1 MTVASTTSTV
11 WVSDGSDGL
20 GRRVLQRLN
29 RAPEMIEGLIGDS
42 EVIVWLASADAD
54 ARARRRQSA
63 TDGVTSAL
71 AEAERARH
79 LVLVSSAMVY
89 GAWANNPVPITEE
102 AVLRPDVEFVYAR
115 QLGAVEQ
122 LADEWRLAVPG
133 RTVTVLRPVVGMAAD
148 STVGLAAALAA
159 GMGQRV
165 GEDDPPAQFLHLDDL
180 ASAVVLSAEQR
191 LDGVYNVAPDG
202 WVAGERVRALAGA
215 VPRLKLPDRM
225 TEVIGNLRWRFQ
237 RGPIPPGLRS
247 YTRWPWLVAN
257 DRLKAEGWAPT
268 VTNEQAYVEGTEAK
282 WWTMVSPKRR
292 QEIALGGLS
301 GDHAPWR
308 VGIRHP
314 HDPMAVAFVLK
325 GAGPLAVATSA
336 SYERGAHIVDPRTGH
351 PITEL
356 ASATVVGPDLADAD
370 AYATV
375 LYVMGIDGLCWLHQQ
390 PGYSGCVIT
399 RDGQLIATEAFNVYR
414 AS

>member
-1 MTVASTTSTV
+1 MTVASTTTTV

-29 RAPEMIEGLIGDS
+29 RSPQLIEGLIADS
-42 EVIVWLASADAD
+42 DVVVWLASADAD

-63 TDGVTSAL
+63 TEGVTAAL
-71 AEAERARH
+71 AEAEHARH
-79 LVLVSSAMVY
+79 FVLVSSAMVY

-122 LADEWRLAVPG
+122 LADEWRLAEPH

-180 ASAVVLSAEQR
+180 ASAVVLAAEQR

-215 VPRLKLPDRM
+215 VPRLKLPDRL

-257 DRLKAEGWAPT
+257 DRLKSEGWTPT

-282 WWTMVSPKRR
+282 WWTMVTPKRR
-292 QEIALGGLS
+292 QEIALGGL
-301 GDHAPWR
+301 AAFLVA
-308 VGIRHP
+308 VGIVTWR
-314 HDPMAVAFVLK
+314 AV
-325 GAGPLAVATSA
+325 
-336 SYERGAHIVDPRTGH
+336 R
-351 PITEL
+351 
-356 ASATVVGPDLADAD
+356 
-370 AYATV
+370 
-375 LYVMGIDGLCWLHQQ
+375 
-390 PGYSGCVIT
+390 
-399 RDGQLIATEAFNVYR
+399 R
-414 AS
+414 AQRNRAARL

>member
-1 MTVASTTSTV
+1 MTVVDTTTSV

-20 GRRVLQRLN
+20 GQRVMERLN
-29 RAPEMIEGLIGDS
+29 RSPSLTKGLPGDS
-42 EVIVWLASADAD
+42 DVVIWLASADVD

-63 TDGVTSAL
+63 TEGVSAAL
-71 AEAERARH
+71 AEAQNAGH
-79 LVLVSSAMVY
+79 VVLVSSAMVY

-115 QLGAVEQ
+115 QLGSVEQ
-122 LADEWRLAVPG
+122 LVDEWRLAAPD
-133 RTVTVLRPVVGMAAD
+133 RTVTVLRPVVGMAAN

-159 GMGQRV
+159 GMGQRF

-180 ASAVVLSAEQR
+180 ASAVVLAAEHR

-215 VPRLKLPDRM
+215 VPRLKLPDRI
-225 TEVIGNLRWRFQ
+225 TEVISNLRWRFQ

-268 VTNEQAYVEGTEAK
+268 VTNEQAYVEGTEDK

-292 QEIALGGLS
+292 QEIALGGL
-301 GDHAPWR
+301 
-308 VGIRHP
+308 
-314 HDPMAVAFVLK
+314 
-325 GAGPLAVATSA
+325 GALLLAV
-336 SYERGAHIVDPRTGH
+336 G
-351 PITEL
+351 
-356 ASATVVGPDLADAD
+356 
-370 AYATV
+370 
-375 LYVMGIDGLCWLHQQ
+375 
-390 PGYSGCVIT
+390 VISW
-399 RDGQLIATEAFNVYR
+399 R
-414 AS
+414 AVRRAQRRRAAR

>member
-1 MTVASTTSTV
+1 MSALASVAMTVASTTTTV

-29 RAPEMIEGLIGDS
+29 RSAQLIEGLIGDS
-42 EVIVWLASADAD
+42 DVVVWLASADAD

-63 TDGVTSAL
+63 TEGVTAAL
-71 AEAERARH
+71 AEAQHARH

-115 QLGAVEQ
+115 QLGSVEQ
-122 LADEWRLAVPG
+122 LADEWRLAESG

-159 GMGQRV
+159 GMGQRF

-180 ASAVVLSAEQR
+180 ASAVVLAAEQR

-202 WVAGERVRALAGA
+202 WVPGERVRALAGA

-257 DRLKAEGWAPT
+257 DRLKAEGWTPT

-282 WWTMVSPKRR
+282 WWTMVTPKRR
-292 QEIALGGLS
+292 QEIALGGL
-301 GDHAPWR
+301 ATLLVA
-308 VGIRHP
+308 VGIVTWR
-314 HDPMAVAFVLK
+314 AVRRAQRNR
-325 GAGPLAVATSA
+325 AA
-336 SYERGAHIVDPRTGH
+336 R
-351 PITEL
+351 
-356 ASATVVGPDLADAD
+356 
-370 AYATV
+370 
-375 LYVMGIDGLCWLHQQ
+375 QQ
-390 PGYSGCVIT
+390 LVT
-399 RDGQLIATEAFNVYR
+399 
-414 AS
+414 

>member
-1 MTVASTTSTV
+1 MSVVSAATRV

-20 GRRVLQRLN
+20 GHRVLGRLVSTEPLT
-29 RAPEMIEGLIGDS
+29 RGEVGDS
-42 EVIVWLASADAD
+42 DVVIWLASADAD

-63 TDGVTSAL
+63 TEGVSAAL
-71 AEAERARH
+71 AEAAHATH

-133 RTVTVLRPVVGMAAD
+133 RTVAVLRPAVAMAAD
-148 STVGLAAALAA
+148 GTSGLASALAA
-159 GMGQRV
+159 GMGHRA

-180 ASAVVLSAEQR
+180 ASAVVLAAEQR

-215 VPRLKLPDRM
+215 VPRLKLSDRI

-247 YTRWPWLVAN
+247 YTRWSWLVAN
-257 DRLKAEGWAPT
+257 DRLKAEGWVPT

-292 QEIALGGLS
+292 QEITLGGL
-301 GDHAPWR
+301 G
-308 VGIRHP
+308 
-314 HDPMAVAFVLK
+314 
-325 GAGPLAVATSA
+325 LAVGGVTLIVWRAVSRARRRATSA
-336 SYERGAHIVDPRTGH
+336 LRQPR
-351 PITEL
+351 
-356 ASATVVGPDLADAD
+356 
-370 AYATV
+370 
-375 LYVMGIDGLCWLHQQ
+375 
-390 PGYSGCVIT
+390 
-399 RDGQLIATEAFNVYR
+399 
-414 AS
+414 

>member
-1 MTVASTTSTV
+1 MTVTSTTRTV

-20 GRRVLQRLN
+20 GRRVLERLN
-29 RAPEMIEGLIGDS
+29 RSADLIEGLIGDS
-42 EVIVWLASADAD
+42 DILVWLASADAD

-63 TDGVTSAL
+63 TEGVAPAL
-71 AEAERARH
+71 DQAERARH

-115 QLGAVEQ
+115 QLAAVEQ
-122 LADEWRLAVPG
+122 LADEWRLASPD
-133 RTVTVLRPVVGMAAD
+133 RTVTVLRPAVAMSAD
-148 STVGLAAALAA
+148 SSVGLAAALAA

-180 ASAVVLSAEQR
+180 ASAVVLAAEER

-215 VPRLKLPDRM
+215 VPRLKLPDRA

-247 YTRWPWLVAN
+247 YTRWSWLVAN

-292 QEIALGGLS
+292 QEIALSGL
-301 GDHAPWR
+301 GAVLAA
-308 VGIRHP
+308 VGIT
-314 HDPMAVAFVLK
+314 VW
-325 GAGPLAVATSA
+325 
-336 SYERGAHIVDPRTGH
+336 RGVR
-351 PITEL
+351 
-356 ASATVVGPDLADAD
+356 
-370 AYATV
+370 
-375 LYVMGIDGLCWLHQQ
+375 
-390 PGYSGCVIT
+390 
-399 RDGQLIATEAFNVYR
+399 R
-414 AS
+414 ARRKRAARS

>member
-1 MTVASTTSTV
+1 MTVASTSIATTSTTANPTPNTV

-29 RAPEMIEGLIGDS
+29 RSGQLIEGLIGDS

-63 TDGVTSAL
+63 TEGVTTAL
-71 AEAERARH
+71 AQAAHARH

-115 QLGAVEQ
+115 QLGSVEQ
-122 LADEWRLAVPG
+122 LADEWRLARPD
-133 RTVTVLRPVVGMAAD
+133 RTVTVLRPVIAMAAD
-148 STVGLAAALAA
+148 SSVGLAAALAA
-159 GMGQRV
+159 GMGRRV

-180 ASAVVLSAEQR
+180 ASAVVLAAQQR

-215 VPRLKLPDRM
+215 VPRLKLPDRV
-225 TEVIGNLRWRFQ
+225 TEVISDLRWRFQ

-247 YTRWPWLVAN
+247 YTRWSWLVAN
-257 DRLKAEGWAPT
+257 DRLRAEGWSPT

-292 QEIALGGLS
+292 QEIALSGLFALFVAIGIS
-301 GDHAPWR
+301 VWR
-308 VGIRHP
+308 GVR
-314 HDPMAVAFVLK
+314 
-325 GAGPLAVATSA
+325 
-336 SYERGAHIVDPRTGH
+336 RAHRK
-351 PITEL
+351 
-356 ASATVVGPDLADAD
+356 
-370 AYATV
+370 
-375 LYVMGIDGLCWLHQQ
+375 
-390 PGYSGCVIT
+390 
-399 RDGQLIATEAFNVYR
+399 R
-414 AS
+414 AAARS